1 MFSRVNANVEEIS
14 NIQPL
19 ANYFGKK
26 PDLARDKFDR
36 NVVSK
41 LSDIDFEEESED
53 DFEDIKNI
61 KRYICAFFLTLYF
74 LINMNSFVVVRF
86 IS

>member
-1 MFSRVNANVEEIS
+1 MNIRKKSAVGTQAVSKYNQRTEMFSRVNAKVEEIS

-26 PDLARDKFDR
+26 PDLTKDKFDR

-41 LSDIDFEEESED
+41 LSDISFEEESED

-61 KRYICAFFLTLYF
+61 KR
-74 LINMNSFVVVRF
+74 
-86 IS
+86 